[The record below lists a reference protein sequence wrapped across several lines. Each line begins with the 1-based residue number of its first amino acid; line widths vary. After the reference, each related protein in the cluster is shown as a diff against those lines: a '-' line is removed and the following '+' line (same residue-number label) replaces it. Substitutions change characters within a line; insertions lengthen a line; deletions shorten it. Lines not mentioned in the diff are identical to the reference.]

1 MKEALLKKSAT
12 PPTCTNPDTDH
23 THSLAAAIISPEER
37 AQMIMVLGLH
47 ALQDER
53 KASDQPI
60 DNSKEFC
67 FDMRDGRRK
76 SREGI

>member
-1 MKEALLKKSAT
+1 MKEALLRKSAT
-12 PPTCTNPDTDH
+12 PHTDTDH
-23 THSLAAAIISPEER
+23 TRSLVAAIISPEER

-53 KASDQPI
+53 KPTDPPI

-67 FDMRDGRRK
+67 FYMRDGRGK
-76 SREGI
+76 SREKI